1 MGTNSGPAAAPG
13 ELPGWAAEMYARDT
27 ATRTLGMRLEGAGS
41 GRASVRLRITPGML
55 NGHGIAHGGYLF
67 LLADTAFAY
76 ACNGYGPVT
85 VAHSAQISFL
95 HPVEA
100 GDDLLAEAVERD
112 RYGRN
117 GVYDVTVR
125 RQDGTVVA
133 EFRGHSVALS
143 GRPGAARPA
152 GGDPAG

>member
-1 MGTNSGPAAAPG
+1 MPTDSGSATVPTGSPG
-13 ELPGWAAEMYARDT
+13 ELPGWAAQLYARD
-27 ATRTLGMRLEGAGS
+27 ATSQALGVRLERVDA
-41 GRASVRLRITPGML
+41 GRATVRLRITPEML

-95 HPVEA
+95 HPVA
-100 GDDLLAEAVERD
+100 VDDELSAEAVVRH

-133 EFRGHSVALS
+133 EFRGHSVALA
-143 GRPGAARPA
+143 GRPPAA
-152 GGDPAG
+152 GGG